1 MDKEDTNMER
11 RLLVGGFGGQGVMVI
26 GQLMCYTACETTDL
40 EVTFF
45 PSYGG
50 EQRGGTANCFVT
62 IADAPIG
69 APVADFMDDIIV
81 LNDPSM
87 TKFQSQVK
95 AGGNLFINSSIVT
108 TEPTRDDIKIIKVP
122 ANAIADEL
130 GNSKVANL
138 VMAGAYIGYT
148 ELLPAEKVLATAFK
162 KLGAKRP
169 ELNPLNEAAF
179 NRGMEIG
186 KAAKA

>member
-1 MDKEDTNMER
+1 MER

-62 IADAPIG
+62 IADMPIG
-69 APVADFMDDIIV
+69 APVAEFMDDIMV

-95 AGGNLFINSSIVT
+95 PGGNLFINSSIVSV
-108 TEPTRDDIKIIKVP
+108 EPNRTDIQIIKVP
-122 ANAIADEL
+122 ANEIADEL
-130 GNSKVANL
+130 GNPKVANL

-148 ELLPAEKVLATAFK
+148 ELLPPEKVLATAFK
-162 KLGAKRP
+162 KLGAKSP

-186 KAAKA
+186 KAAKK